1 MIGQWGWAFCVCL
14 GFLGWGAGLVRV
26 TGLARLPGL
35 PRDPGAAACLG
46 VAFAAC
52 CGGLVDLLRI
62 MSPALTIG
70 FVSIGML
77 LAAVQYLPAVAL
89 PRLPTG
95 LVARLLLA
103 AVLLLGA
110 IAVFG
115 HVYYPDFSRFDDY
128 PGYLVFPEKLMA
140 TGSLG
145 FEPFSERRLL
155 TSLGG
160 MYFLQAL
167 VLAGADFYFFHLIDP
182 ALGVGLIVLMLEA
195 AMRRHLVTPAW
206 RLGVL
211 LFVLL
216 LMATIVNLTAIVLPV
231 ALMLYAYLL
240 VEADPEVEPGPRSLG
255 RIVALALVAVA
266 MIAIKPAY
274 LPWIGSFLALVYGRR
289 LVLDRFRLRSW
300 YEPAALAA
308 MTVVLL
314 LPWMFANLRD
324 TGTAMYPV
332 FGNGFYASRYGDY
345 PPVWTLV
352 TPAEQFRI
360 LLHESW
366 TLGPRLLASG
376 LFFVLALRVSTRS
389 ADRGSAGGRRGAAML
404 TLYFLLACL
413 VMLATIATGTAMQD
427 LMRYGYPGMAAM
439 LVVALYYMAVAGSR
453 VTRGEAAAAVV
464 ACLVVVA
471 GNVHGLVQYYGHAV
485 ANLGMAV
492 LGPGFRPAM
501 LVGVLTHDGGAERQ
515 AVLRMQQAIPAGTP
529 LLERLD
535 YPFVLDFRRN
545 DVLVADWPGAV
556 SLPPGMPMFQGPEK
570 LAAYLLGVSI
580 RYVAYSY
587 ANESKFPASEASQ
600 LPDETWILRDAK
612 LAFDFQDNLAALM
625 QTRRLIFKDDTRAV
639 IDLAEPA
646 GR

>member
-1 MIGQWGWAFCVCL
+1 VIGQWGWALCVCL

-26 TGLARLPGL
+26 TGLARLPGV

-46 VAFAAC
+46 VAFAVC

-62 MSPALTIG
+62 MSPALVIG
-70 FVSIGML
+70 FVSIGIL
-77 LAAVQYLPAVAL
+77 LAAVQYLPAIGL

-95 LVARLLLA
+95 LVARLLLV

-140 TGSLG
+140 SGSLG

-195 AMRRHLVTPAW
+195 AMRRRSVALAW

-216 LMATIVNLTAIVLPV
+216 LLPTIVNLTAIVLPV
-231 ALMLYAYLL
+231 ALMLLAYLVL
-240 VEADPEVEPGPRSLG
+240 EADPEAEPGPRSLG
-255 RIVALALVAVA
+255 RIVALSLVAAALV
-266 MIAIKPAY
+266 AIKPAY
-274 LPWIGSFLALVYGRR
+274 LTWPGSFLALAYGRR

-314 LPWMFANLRD
+314 LPWMFANLHE

-332 FGNGFYASRYGDY
+332 FGNGYYASRYGNY

-352 TPAEQFRI
+352 PPAEQFRI

-376 LFFVLALRVSTRS
+376 LFFVLALRASTRS
-389 ADRGSAGGRRGAAML
+389 ADRGAAGRPGAAML

-413 VMLATIATGTAMQD
+413 VMLTTIAAGTAMQD

-439 LVVALYYMAVAGSR
+439 LAVAFYYMAVAGSR
-453 VTRGEAAAAVV
+453 VTRGEAAAAVA

-471 GNVHGLVQYYGHAV
+471 GNVHGVVQYYGHAV

-501 LVGVLTHDGGAERQ
+501 LVGVLTHDDGAERQ
-515 AVLRMQQAIPAGTP
+515 AVLRMQQAIPAGAP
-529 LLERLD
+529 VLERLD
-535 YPFVLDFRRN
+535 YPFVLDFHRN
-545 DVLVADWPGAV
+545 DVLVADWPGVV
-556 SLPPGMPMFQGPEK
+556 SPPPGMPMFQGPEK
-570 LAAYLLGVSI
+570 LAAYLLGVSV
-580 RYVAYSY
+580 RYVAYAY

-600 LPDETWILRDAK
+600 LPDEIWILRDAK

-625 QTRRLIFKDDTRAV
+625 QTRRLVFKDDTRAV

-646 GR
+646 K